1 MTCDLL
7 AGCAGVALL
16 ATVENKRLCV
26 RNKILR
32 LVRMLNNVKSNFSFN
47 EMHEKDLPVMYST
60 VFRYLLVILLVFF
73 GFIA

>member
-1 MTCDLL
+1 MTFWLDAPVSRCRRPLKIRD
-7 AGCAGVALL
+7 
-16 ATVENKRLCV
+16 CV